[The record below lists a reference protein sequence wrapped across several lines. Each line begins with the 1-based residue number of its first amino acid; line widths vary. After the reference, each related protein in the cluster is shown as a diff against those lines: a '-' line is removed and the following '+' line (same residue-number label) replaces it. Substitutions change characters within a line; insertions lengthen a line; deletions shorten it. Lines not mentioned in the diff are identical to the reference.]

1 MSEGIIALAL
11 LTRRDLDRLG
21 DGFSRAFPVND
32 VPCFGELLVAIDNA
46 DRELHRQ
53 RDRERL
59 HAQQSSRPKSGNQ

>member
-1 MSEGIIALAL
+1 MPEGIIAVAL

-21 DGFSRAFPVND
+21 AGFSLAFAVNE

-53 RDRERL
+53 RDQERL
-59 HAQQSSRPKSGNQ
+59 YAQQSSRPKIGNE